1 MGTRRVTA
9 LCMAVICMLLTAC
22 TAGAPA
28 QEEQAKQTLTLV
40 LWDYDKTSYDR
51 RLVEA
56 FEQTHPDVEIQVVSY
71 PDTYY
76 DQKMEAFLLGDK
88 NVDVF
93 LSRTT
98 ASLKRMCEH
107 GVVQELDEMV
117 EQYGLDL
124 ADSPQLTEMR
134 YDGKLYGVPYR
145 RDRYVL
151 FYNCD
156 LFDAAGVP
164 YPQERLTWP
173 QLYELAKK
181 LQSGLR
187 QNEQYA
193 LMVLPMD
200 IQWIASGGVWPMR
213 YDADEAPGR
222 IVPIMQLLLQM
233 QQDGAAPRY
242 ADCIAKDVAQQSFE
256 LGEYAMYV
264 GGSWYVNYL
273 TTDQKNDKFDFRWGV
288 MECPYWPQS
297 ELDEEPS
304 IPTGMSICRSSENK
318 TLAWEF
324 IQFASGKEGAS
335 IMAEEQMQP
344 AYQDDAVKQCFLDHF
359 AGAFLDEAILQA
371 TEKPKQ
377 DLTNDVQE
385 QQGILCDAFRKCMT
399 GQMTVEQAEQ
409 YASAALR
416 SVSA

>member
-9 LCMAVICMLLTAC
+9 LCMAVICMFLTAC

-28 QEEQAKQTLTLV
+28 QEQQEKQTLTLV

-56 FEQTHPDVEIQVVSY
+56 FEQVHPDVEIQVISY
-71 PDTYY
+71 PDNYY

-93 LSRTT
+93 LTRTT

-124 ADSPQLTEMR
+124 AESPQLEEMR
-134 YDGKLYGVPYR
+134 YDGTLYGVPYR
-145 RDRYVL
+145 QDRYVL

-156 LFDAAGVP
+156 LFDEAGVP

-173 QLYELAKK
+173 QLYELAQK

-187 QNEQYA
+187 ETGQYA

-200 IQWIASGGVWPMR
+200 IQWIASGAVWPMR
-213 YDADEAPGR
+213 YDADDAVDR
-222 IVPIMQLLLQM
+222 LLPIMQVLSQM
-233 QQDGAAPRY
+233 QREGLAPSY

-256 LGEYAMYV
+256 LGNYAMYV

-273 TTDQKNDKFDFRWGV
+273 TTDQKNDKFGFRWGV

-297 ELDEEPS
+297 ELERETT
-304 IPTGMSICRSSENK
+304 IPTGISMCKNSANK
-318 TLAWEF
+318 KLAWEF
-324 IQFASGKEGAS
+324 IQFASGKEGAM
-335 IMAEEQMQP
+335 IMAEEQMCP
-344 AYQDDAVKQCFLDHF
+344 AYRDEAVEQHYLDHF
-359 AGAFLDEAILQA
+359 AGAYLDKEILKYG
-371 TEKPKQ
+371 EKNR
-377 DLTNDVQE
+377 DGLENDVQAM
-385 QQGILCDAFRKCMT
+385 QTALCDLFRKYMT
-399 GQMTVEQAEQ
+399 EQIMIEQAKTYLQ
-409 YASAALR
+409 
-416 SVSA
+416 